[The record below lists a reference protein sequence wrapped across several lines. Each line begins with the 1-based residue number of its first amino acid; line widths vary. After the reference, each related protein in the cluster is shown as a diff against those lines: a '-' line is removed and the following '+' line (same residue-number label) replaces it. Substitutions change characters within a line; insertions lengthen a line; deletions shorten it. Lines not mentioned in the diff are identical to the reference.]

1 VTHCLTHVFEGQRSE
16 ARMLEGDGLDGVAS
30 KRRRRRTMIR
40 ETALIMSFVVN
51 GSEPR
56 DVGTARCEF
65 LRDVEAR

>member
-1 VTHCLTHVFEGQRSE
+1 
-16 ARMLEGDGLDGVAS
+16 MLEGDGLDGVAS